1 MKESIKEGINMV
13 HSSIHWNISSEK
25 GFHLIHNS
33 MIEILNEQPKKM
45 MKLNEFVYLLNS
57 RTKHHKIHNN
67 KRHNCITKY
76 IRSNYGGIQKF
87 IDDYS
92 IYGISNKGGE
102 TYVHLLEKE
111 MKDFDINE
119 IHRRITKDC
128 DWIFI

>member
-1 MKESIKEGINMV
+1 
-13 HSSIHWNISSEK
+13 
-25 GFHLIHNS
+25 

-76 IRSNYGGIQKF
+76 IRINYGGIQKF

-92 IYGISNKGGE
+92 IYGISKNGGE
-102 TYVHLLEKE
+102 TCVHLLEKE